1 MSGYAGN
8 GRAGLLRSNQ
18 QAFLWED
25 EVATVGGLSSAVQ
38 LERISHSAYP
48 WGVAFDVQFDGD
60 AGAFEIDIVGAQ
72 DDVGNPNPGQ
82 YVVLGTITSVNAS
95 FCGRWD
101 MPSNMWP
108 KFVAAVLVSLT
119 NPTVH
124 TTLRV
129 TR

>member
-8 GRAGLLRSNQ
+8 GRAQLLRNNQ
-18 QAFLWED
+18 QGFLFQNENATAGEISLAF
-25 EVATVGGLSSAVQ
+25 Q
-38 LERISHSAYP
+38 LERINRSSYP
-48 WGVAFDVQFDGD
+48 WGVGFDVQFSG
-60 AGAFEIDIVGAQ
+60 APGAFEIDIVGAQ

-82 YVVLGTITSVNAS
+82 YVTLGTITAVNS
-95 FCGRWD
+95 SNCGRWD

-108 KFVAAVLVSLT
+108 KFVAAILKTLT
-119 NPTVH
+119 NSAVN

>member
-8 GRAGLLRSNQ
+8 GRAVLLRSNG
-18 QAFLWED
+18 QAYLWNN
-25 EVATVGGLSSAVQ
+25 EVATVGGLSAAVQ
-38 LERISHSAYP
+38 LERISHSSYP
-48 WGVAFDVQFDGD
+48 WGVAFDVQFSG
-60 AGAFEIDIVGAQ
+60 APGAFEIDIVGSQ

-82 YVVLGTITSVNAS
+82 YVTLGTITSVS
-95 FCGRWD
+95 STFCGRWD

-108 KFVAAVLVSLT
+108 KFVAAILKTLT
-119 NPTVH
+119 NSAVN